1 MSSPTDN
8 LLSAYH
14 DGELTGAERSVVEQQ
29 ISERDEAKKELSE
42 IKQISAMLKD
52 LPRLSLPVEFPQQVL
67 KGIEREMLIPSE
79 TSLEARVRS
88 NTSHQPIALSSR
100 SSASDS
106 SPRRWLIGAA
116 AVLTSAAGLMLM
128 VTTFGDRPTSNPQR
142 APQLASEFGVP
153 SEANAVA
160 FAAPGIS
167 GELDAGSPIA
177 EKDTPATG
185 NKLALSDSSAT
196 GVRRGA
202 PNGAAPA
209 ARMIESNRPPVAAFN
224 APRGV
229 DSVASMFLDQ
239 ATLKSAEIGDV
250 VDALQTLDDE
260 IAVVRLTVLD
270 RQEGLNQL
278 QLLFAKNQID
288 PDSAGPTLEKT
299 KSLAAKS
306 SPSSNPDAALAAD
319 EGQQLMAVYVE
330 SNSEHLSAALHE
342 LSQNNLVQSLQVD
355 SPISVTEIASSNEEA
370 RDKVSEKQ
378 KSEQPTD
385 RSFQSK
391 NAVRR
396 SSSQQALIDTL
407 NQVRQ
412 PSKTGVE
419 VVIDAHD
426 RKGVEQ
432 SRRIL
437 AKKALPSAAAK
448 DAAQSTSRQTVV
460 QVPAD
465 ALSQQVGQNSQ
476 SRSRANNFN
485 VGQRPLNQSK
495 QSLDTQNDQR
505 PMQVLFVVVNQG
517 ANSDKPTSDA
527 PTDAKGTEPAK
538 TKPSIKSKAAKRPEG
553 GGAA

>member
-14 DGELTGAERSVVEQQ
+14 DGELTAAERSIVEQQ
-29 ISERDEAKKELSE
+29 ISERDEAREELSE

-52 LPRLSLPVEFPQQVL
+52 LPRLPLPVEFPQQVL

-79 TSLEARVRS
+79 ASLDARVRS
-88 NTSHQPIALSSR
+88 NTHQPIALSSR
-100 SSASDS
+100 SSVSDT
-106 SPRRWLIGAA
+106 SPRRWLVGAA

-128 VTTFGDRPTSNPQR
+128 VTTFGDRSVTQSPRTS
-142 APQLASEFGVP
+142 QLASKFDAP
-153 SEANAVA
+153 TEANAVA
-160 FAAPGIS
+160 FSAPGLA
-167 GELDAGSPIA
+167 GTLDS
-177 EKDTPATG
+177 
-185 NKLALSDSSAT
+185 
-196 GVRRGA
+196 
-202 PNGAAPA
+202 APA
-209 ARMIESNRPPVAAFN
+209 LGGAGVSALGQKVANSDASVTSKRDGDLGGTAFAAKMNEPNRPPVAAFN
-224 APRGV
+224 VPRGG

-260 IAVVRLTVLD
+260 IAVVRLTVVD

-288 PDSAGPTLEKT
+288 PDAAASTLDKV

-306 SPSSNPDAALAAD
+306 SPSSKPDAAVAAD

-342 LSQNNLVQSLQVD
+342 LSQNNLVQSLQVE
-355 SPISVTEIASSNEEA
+355 SPISVTEIASSNEES
-370 RDKVSEKQ
+370 RDKFSEKQ

-412 PSKTGVE
+412 PSKAGAE
-419 VVIDAHD
+419 VVIEAHD

-485 VGQRPLNQSK
+485 VGQRALNQSK
-495 QSLDTQNDQR
+495 QSLDKQNDQR

-517 ANSDKPTSDA
+517 AKSDKPTSDA

>member
-128 VTTFGDRPTSNPQR
+128 VTTFGDRPKSNPQR
-142 APQLASEFGVP
+142 APQLASEFEVP

-160 FAAPGIS
+160 FASPGIA
-167 GELDAGSPIA
+167 GALDAGSPIA